1 MVYHDRR
8 GDLDCWE
15 LCLEELCQAF
25 AQDKAMR
32 TPGRAAVVS
41 MVLGAWVD
49 AATKVTFSERSY
61 AHCSV
66 FSAADFATAALSIQK
81 YNGLARVFGPTEI
94 RLVTAD
100 TIIGTPLTGHAARR
114 VGTGCAHRRPGSQ
127 ASACHVNAFSLFWS
141 ALL

>member
-49 AATKVTFSERSY
+49 AATGIGAEGYRAVEGSTWLQSGQYLIFFSG
-61 AHCSV
+61 AWHGIWHV
-66 FSAADFATAALSIQK
+66 IQH
-81 YNGLARVFGPTEI
+81 
-94 RLVTAD
+94 
-100 TIIGTPLTGHAARR
+100 GT
-114 VGTGCAHRRPGSQ
+114 
-127 ASACHVNAFSLFWS
+127 
-141 ALL
+141 